1 MTEIDTIFKELED
14 LKEQIQEARQEK
26 AEKTGQLSEQMKAL
40 KSFGV
45 ATIPEAKK
53 QLLVLQKEI
62 KSLEGKITV
71 GFDTLKENYEW

>member
-45 ATIPEAKK
+45 VTIPEAKK
-53 QLLVLQKEI
+53 KLLALQKEI

-71 GFDTLKENYEW
+71 GFDELRKSYEW